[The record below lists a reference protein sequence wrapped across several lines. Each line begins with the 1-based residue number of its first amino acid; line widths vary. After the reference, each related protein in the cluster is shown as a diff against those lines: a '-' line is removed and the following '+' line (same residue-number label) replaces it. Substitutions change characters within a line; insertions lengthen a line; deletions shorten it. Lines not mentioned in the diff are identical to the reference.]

1 MRRHGLLVEMRATA
15 GPRDAGR
22 LAEETGPETDMVVAV
37 GGDGTINE
45 IANGLAQRA
54 ARERA
59 AGRSWQPLLGIV
71 PAGTVNVLALEL
83 GIPFQVEKA
92 CRVIAAGN
100 TLSLD
105 LGKVNDRRF
114 TLMMGVGI
122 DALTIHNLDLEA
134 KRRFHE
140 WAFVSTGLRTG
151 FADSPAQFLVRV
163 DGKEYR
169 STFFV
174 AGNTHYY
181 GGRFGVTPKADPTDG
196 MLDLMIFQGTTRT
209 SLAVFWLEVPTAL
222 HLQNHNA
229 VFLRAAKAELLP
241 LTEDKA
247 MWFQTDGELAGR
259 LPATVEI
266 EPHALDVLVPVRTHG
281 RRSWHG
287 KASAATSDTHTRSRV
302 HASTESTSSPIDE

>member
-1 MRRHGLLVEMRATA
+1 LRRHGLLVEMRATA
-15 GPRDAGR
+15 GPQDAGR

-92 CRVIAAGN
+92 CRVIAAGHAF
-100 TLSLD
+100 SLD

-122 DALTIHNLDLEA
+122 DALTIHNLNLEA

-140 WAFVSTGLRTG
+140 WAVRQHRPAHRFRRLACSVLGTGGRQGIPQHLLR
-151 FADSPAQFLVRV
+151 R
-163 DGKEYR
+163 
-169 STFFV
+169 
-174 AGNTHYY
+174 GNTHYY
-181 GGRFGVTPKADPTDG
+181 GAASGDP
-196 MLDLMIFQGTTRT
+196 
-209 SLAVFWLEVPTAL
+209 
-222 HLQNHNA
+222 
-229 VFLRAAKAELLP
+229 
-241 LTEDKA
+241 
-247 MWFQTDGELAGR
+247 
-259 LPATVEI
+259 
-266 EPHALDVLVPVRTHG
+266 
-281 RRSWHG
+281 
-287 KASAATSDTHTRSRV
+287 
-302 HASTESTSSPIDE
+302 